1 MKKIFLFLFLLIIF
15 YLIINSKYTIKLNTD
30 ELEVYNLINEYRQEN
45 GLTDLKLRSDLNRLA
60 KIKANDLAKGYYFEH
75 TSPKYGNIFNMMKKN
90 NIYYS
95 IAGENLAGNITSKK
109 AVDAWINS
117 PSHRDNILTDYKY
130 TGISVV
136 EDKIYGKIF
145 VQIFLR

>member
-1 MKKIFLFLFLLIIF
+1 MKKFFLVLIIAI
-15 YLIINSKYTIKLNTD
+15 YLIVNPKNNIKLNQD
-30 ELEVYNLINEYRQEN
+30 ELEIYKLINQYRSEN

-75 TSPKYGNIFNMMKKN
+75 TSPKYGSIFDMMKEN

-95 IAGENLAGNITSKK
+95 VAGENLAGNISSEK
-109 AVDAWINS
+109 AVTSWINS
-117 PSHRDNILTDYKY
+117 KTHKDNILTDYTY
-130 TGISVV
+130 TGISVI
-136 EDKIYGKIF
+136 EDNIYGKVF

>member
-1 MKKIFLFLFLLIIF
+1 MILIIIS
-15 YLIINSKYTIKLNTD
+15 LICILNQKQDIKLNTD
-30 ELEVYNLINEYRQEN
+30 ELKVYNLINEYRQEN

-75 TSPKYGNIFNMMKKN
+75 TSPKYGSIFDMMKEN

-95 IAGENLAGNITSKK
+95 VAGENLAGNISSEK
-109 AVDAWINS
+109 AVTSWINS
-117 PSHRDNILTDYKY
+117 KTHKDNILTDYKY